1 MKTIPVTLLGLLGF
15 LIFIGCK
22 KTSTTVPKNTN
33 PLSPLY
39 GIWQTTDLGGPND
52 TARVSIDSN
61 STDVFATYVSPAT
74 AAATG
79 NGVGLAVFQTI
90 SAARKDTF
98 DMQYPYRFG
107 ANLEESSITNGY
119 LILQTSTTMLALP
132 LADPWDNI
140 TPAPSHWVKLP

>member
-1 MKTIPVTLLGLLGF
+1 MKTSPVSLLILLGLS
-15 LIFIGCK
+15 IFIGCK
-22 KTSTTVPKNTN
+22 KTSTTPPKNTD

-52 TARVSIDSN
+52 TARISIDSS
-61 STDVFATYVSPAT
+61 STNVFATYVSAAT
-74 AAATG
+74 VAATG
-79 NGVGLAVFQTI
+79 CGVGIAVFQTI
-90 SAARKDTF
+90 SAAGKDTI

-107 ANLEESSITNGY
+107 ANLGESSITNGY